1 MYMSFWLQKYRLIGV
16 HIAYSNH
23 RHRSRRFD
31 YSKISGLKKRKSM
44 DIQGELFYYENIDI
58 KIYQSINLRATVWSI
73 RKQSYLAFTVLLFM
87 TWLIDT

>member
-1 MYMSFWLQKYRLIGV
+1 
-16 HIAYSNH
+16 
-23 RHRSRRFD
+23 
-31 YSKISGLKKRKSM
+31 M